1 MFQYECGVE
10 THVRRHAFA
19 KFRPGPFYLRTYY
32 ALLLLPFYRLPQMSS
47 VVDPVDRA
55 MTYKGDVISGLP
67 GKLGFIGM
75 NRGGH
80 GISPRH
86 VHEVAAECFNGV
98 KLWRYKIVS
107 AVKVPEKELKAWRKL
122 NREKCEGDKLMP
134 KFAEDMTL
142 ACISKTH
149 FTHAIKL
156 AADGGRTLYNLQ
168 DGAAIKFKN
177 SDDVFTDGLA
187 IQVFGEKLWYD
198 TEALAALMSEDNKD
212 SEVCM
217 REDEIQIQGVIA
229 EVYKAYPKDA
239 EVSFENMLRQ
249 IKKRGMSG
257 RKDEKL
263 LPLIKWT
270 MSIPQSIGDHF
281 LSRLRS
287 TTNPIASLLI
297 FCLR

>member
-1 MFQYECGVE
+1 MFLNMSAQQ
-10 THVRRHAFA
+10 THTCVGMRLQNFGQALLS
-19 KFRPGPFYLRTYY
+19 YVRTYY
-32 ALLLLPFYRLPQMSS
+32 ALLLLPFYRLPQMNS
-47 VVDPVDRA
+47 VSDPVDRA
-55 MTYKGDVISGLP
+55 MTYRQEIITGHP
-67 GKLGFIGM
+67 GKCGFMGT
-75 NRGGH
+75 NRGGL

-86 VHEVAAECFNGV
+86 VHEVAAECLSGV
-98 KLWRYKIVS
+98 KPWRYKFVS
-107 AVKVPEKELKAWRKL
+107 VVRVPESELKAWREL
-122 NREKCEGDKLMP
+122 NRAKCEGDNLMP
-134 KFAEDMTL
+134 KFSEGMTL

-177 SDDVFTDGLA
+177 SDSIFTDGLT
-187 IQVFGEKLWYD
+187 IQIFGEQLWYD

-229 EVYKAYPKDA
+229 DVYQKFPKEE
-239 EVSFENMLRQ
+239 EVSVEAVLRQ

-263 LPLIKWT
+263 TPLIKWT

-281 LSRLRS
+281 LYVR
-287 TTNPIASLLI
+287 NWFGWVVGWVGI
-297 FCLR
+297 

>member
-1 MFQYECGVE
+1 
-10 THVRRHAFA
+10 
-19 KFRPGPFYLRTYY
+19 
-32 ALLLLPFYRLPQMSS
+32 MSS

-107 AVKVPEKELKAWRKL
+107 AVKVPEKELKAWRNL

-187 IQVFGEKLWYD
+187 IQVFGENLWYD

-229 EVYKAYPKDA
+229 EVYKAYPKD
-239 EVSFENMLRQ
+239 EQVSFDTMLRQ